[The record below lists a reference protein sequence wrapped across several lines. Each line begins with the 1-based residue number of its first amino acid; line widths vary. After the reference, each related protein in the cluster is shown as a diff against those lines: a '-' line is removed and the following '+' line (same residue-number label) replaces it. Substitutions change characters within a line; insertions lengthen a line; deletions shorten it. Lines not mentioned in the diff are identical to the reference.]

1 MCMKIGRRVSGTAS
15 SPSMK
20 VPKSA
25 SHPLWMCIWPP
36 VCNLEPLEISDFI
49 LDVCSYNF
57 ELTSLSILH
66 NISKLPIMISNETL
80 HKKYG
85 ISIYIYFHVI
95 LCFIFHFFILVGVKY
110 FSFQNF
116 ICSKVNLVMK

>member
-1 MCMKIGRRVSGTAS
+1 MCMKIRRQVSGTAS

-57 ELTSLSILH
+57 ELTSLSILR
-66 NISKLPIMISNETL
+66 NKLPIMISNETL